1 MTLADGMLGGIE
13 TVWTECLRMT
23 FRLISRYVPRPR
35 AFDKCES
42 VSTVSHVVPA
52 FFFFAVW
59 VSRGNSMYL
68 RACPLFRKVR
78 DRRAGMSLAVCL
90 GLNAPD
96 LAPPLIL

>member
-13 TVWTECLRMT
+13 MVWTECLRMT

-52 FFFFAVW
+52 FFFSQSGYPEVIPCICVLALFFARFVTD
-59 VSRGNSMYL
+59 GQ
-68 RACPLFRKVR
+68 A
-78 DRRAGMSLAVCL
+78 
-90 GLNAPD
+90 
-96 LAPPLIL
+96 

>member
-42 VSTVSHVVPA
+42 VSPSHTCCSDV
-52 FFFFAVW
+52 FFFAVW
-59 VSRGNSMYL
+59 VPRGNSLYL

>member
-42 VSTVSHVVPA
+42 VSPSHMLFRR
-52 FFFFAVW
+52 FFF
-59 VSRGNSMYL
+59 R
-68 RACPLFRKVR
+68 
-78 DRRAGMSLAVCL
+78 SL
-90 GLNAPD
+90 G
-96 LAPPLIL
+96 IQR